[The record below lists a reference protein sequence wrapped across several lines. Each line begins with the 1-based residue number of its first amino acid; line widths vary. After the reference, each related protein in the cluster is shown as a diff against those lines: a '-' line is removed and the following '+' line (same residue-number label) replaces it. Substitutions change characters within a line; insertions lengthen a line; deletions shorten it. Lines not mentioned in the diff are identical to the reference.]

1 MISLVRNIVFMLGKR
16 GELRNKDVLLAP
28 KFSSLIRIS
37 EFLSSRVLLFKKLV
51 NYSHILFRVSIDPRV
66 KPEGD
71 ERRKNVPEGD
81 ERRKNV
87 PEGDNLYQVM
97 PRLGTNRSGIFEL
110 DDKLNNRKIPGI
122 FCDEKNRD
130 DLNLRKTIF
139 KQSSLQAVT
148 RGQAIFELEKNK
160 IGRSFDVFW
169 RKRGMTSLKDW
180 LGGMTV
186 KNKCNR
192 GMTINVVVF
201 SLFLLFPNLSYSAT
215 VFLPDA
221 QNEEVFNSLST
232 PPVVSID
239 SVLCEEIGYT
249 YYSSGQ
255 CPAYHNQETC
265 VFSDKYLKC
274 DGEGWCLDNS
284 YTMSS
289 CTSPKIVDTQC
300 PNGLL
305 WYKYCV
311 CPTTYKYACTGTGY
325 SSGSGTVCESKY
337 TSCNCATNYVWTGT
351 ACVCDSSFK
360 YSCSGTGYSS
370 GSGVACGGKY
380 KSCNCSTYYSWNGSA
395 CTHSHSYTCPSGYS
409 TSSSGM
415 ISPVTTS
422 KVCQLSGCSSTS
434 GTCYKEGHTHSYSCP
449 SGSYSSSS
457 SCSYGTSGTT
467 SKVCS
472 CGATSGTCY
481 KCASGHTHS
490 YSCPSGS
497 YSSSSSCS
505 YGVSSYVSKVCSCGA
520 TSGTCYVCASG
531 SSHSHSYS
539 CPSGSYSS
547 CSNGYSSTVSKECSC
562 GATSG
567 ICYICDEGAHTHSY
581 SCPSGYSKS
590 CSSGHGYSDTASKE
604 CSCGATSSDICYD
617 CIEHDY
623 ECPSGAYSS
632 SSKANRS
639 CTYGYYSV
647 DGVCSCGAT
656 NTCYA
661 CIPVVVHT
669 CVSVSICEGLGG
681 IAYDNNR
688 KKCSV
693 ECNEL
698 DCTEEQVAC
707 ENEGYTYYKGYCSG
721 YLGSTGVCGVD
732 F

>member
-232 PPVVSID
+232 PPVVGID
-239 SVLCEEIGYT
+239 SALCEEIGYT
-249 YYSSGQ
+249 YYSSGT
-255 CPAYHNQETC
+255 CPAYHKQDTC

-274 DGEGWCLDNS
+274 DAEGWCLDNG
-284 YTMSS
+284 YTTTS
-289 CTSPKIVDTQC
+289 CSSPKILDVQC
-300 PNGLL
+300 PNNLSL
-305 WYKYCV
+305 YKTCS
-311 CPTTYKYACTGTGY
+311 CPSDYA
-325 SSGSGTVCESKY
+325 
-337 TSCNCATNYVWTGT
+337 
-351 ACVCDSSFK
+351 

-370 GSGVACGGKY
+370 GSGTVCDGKY
-380 KSCNCSTYYSWNGSA
+380 TSCNCSTYYSWNGSVCA
-395 CTHSHSYTCPSGYS
+395 HVHSYVCPSGYS
-409 TSSSGM
+409 ASSSGM
-415 ISPVTTS
+415 ISPVS
-422 KVCQLSGCSSTS
+422 AAKVCQLSGCSSTS
-434 GTCYKEGHTHSYSCP
+434 GVCYKEGHTHSYSCP

-457 SCSYGTSGTT
+457 SCSNGTSGTV

-481 KCASGHTHS
+481 KCAT
-490 YSCPSGS
+490 CN
-497 YSSSSSCS
+497 SSSSNYCYVHSTCHGNCCADGTYQSCDPICGGS
-505 YGVSSYVSKVCSCGA
+505 GCSACGDKRECSDGSCASSYNVCPEDCDYSQRYTSLGRCG
-520 TSGTCYVCASG
+520 
-531 SSHSHSYS
+531 
-539 CPSGSYSS
+539 
-547 CSNGYSSTVSKECSC
+547 CSLVVVD
-562 GATSG
+562 GA
-567 ICYICDEGAHTHSY
+567 CC
-581 SCPSGYSKS
+581 
-590 CSSGHGYSDTASKE
+590 GYSDSGCCVAMHPTK
-604 CSCGATSSDICYD
+604 CTS
-617 CIEHDY
+617 
-623 ECPSGAYSS
+623 
-632 SSKANRS
+632 
-639 CTYGYYSV
+639 T
-647 DGVCSCGAT
+647 
-656 NTCYA
+656 
-661 CIPVVVHT
+661 
-669 CVSVSICEGLGG
+669 
-681 IAYDNNR
+681 
-688 KKCSV
+688 
-693 ECNEL
+693 
-698 DCTEEQVAC
+698 
-707 ENEGYTYYKGYCSG
+707 GYCTINTDECEQR
-721 YLGSTGVCGVD
+721 L
-732 F
+732 